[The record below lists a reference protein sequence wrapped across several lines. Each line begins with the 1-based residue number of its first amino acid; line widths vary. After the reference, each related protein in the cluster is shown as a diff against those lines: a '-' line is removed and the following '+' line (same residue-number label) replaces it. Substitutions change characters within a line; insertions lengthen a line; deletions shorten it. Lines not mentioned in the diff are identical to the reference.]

1 MASSSSMAFSKE
13 RASEESGAGLAL
25 GMMMA
30 LGPGKG
36 LWEHSRRGE
45 LPASP
50 EMKRGL
56 MKAVGRDGVQGG

>member
-13 RASEESGAGLAL
+13 RESEESGAGLAL
-25 GMMMA
+25 GMMVA
-30 LGPGKG
+30 LGPVKR
-36 LWEHSRRGE
+36 LREHSRRGE

-56 MKAVGRDGVQGG
+56 MKAVGRDGVEGG

>member
-25 GMMMA
+25 GMVVT
-30 LGPGKG
+30 LGPGKR
-36 LWEHSRRGE
+36 LREHSRMGE

-56 MKAVGRDGVQGG
+56 MKAVGRDGVEGG